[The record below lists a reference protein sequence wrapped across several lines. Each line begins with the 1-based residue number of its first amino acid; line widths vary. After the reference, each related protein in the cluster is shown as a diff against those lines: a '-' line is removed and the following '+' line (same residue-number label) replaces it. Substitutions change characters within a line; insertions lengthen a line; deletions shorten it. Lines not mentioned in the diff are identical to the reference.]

1 MKTPFLRTCLVAGVI
16 LACTS
21 GCTASTDTTY
31 DPYGAEGAE
40 PGPGGKADDFGEGS
54 CASLEDDPYV
64 LTGVSQG
71 GKNEGKCLDTTI
83 FRAARSLRGNAY
95 VEAASAYGFAGAQ
108 HALEA
113 SGDSSLASANYALVA
128 NVKHD
133 GEFWVAEV
141 PLVAGSIESAYYLV
155 EEFEIPVAE
164 NLPPQLK
171 ELLETYLPEEAARMD
186 DGGNY
191 TAAHGMLRIT
201 FHDSTPVLLR
211 PQFPSE
217 PSRTTSFHELVLSV
231 HAVAHVPGEYDPAE
245 GMKDAYGTARGVY
258 SLKEKVDVSIGQL
271 GNTIRQWKVDL
282 DGNTIRKVLTA
293 YLARSTERGLQD
305 PYNTMTRN
313 CGSELFET
321 MESVLGRRAGFDVRG
336 VESID
341 EIPTALI
348 FPTLG
353 RNYPKY
359 AEQGLVGLQVLP
371 LHPGEQPDS
380 LGRVTPDQIPGA
392 YRMPTLNQQVQDQT
406 VRLD

>member
-1 MKTPFLRTCLVAGVI
+1 MVVGFVLASSAGCAVS
-16 LACTS
+16 TS
-21 GCTASTDTTY
+21 DTL
-31 DPYGAEGAE
+31 DSHGAEGAE
-40 PGPGGKADDFGEGS
+40 PGPGGKADDFGGGS

-95 VEAASAYGFAGAQ
+95 VEAASAYGFPGAQ

-113 SGDSSLASANYALVA
+113 SGDSSLASTNYAIVA

-133 GEFWVAEV
+133 GEFWVAEL
-141 PLVAGSIESAYYLV
+141 PLVAGSIESVYYLI

-164 NLPPQLK
+164 NLPPQLE
-171 ELLETYLPEEAARMD
+171 ELLATYLPEEAARLKEN
-186 DGGNY
+186 GNY

-201 FHDSTPVLLR
+201 FRDGTPVLLL
-211 PQFPSE
+211 PQFPAD
-217 PSRTTSFHELVLSV
+217 PSRTASFRELVLSV
-231 HAVAHVPGEYDPAE
+231 HAVSHVPGEYDPME
-245 GMKDAYGTARGVY
+245 GTKDAYGTARGVY

-305 PYNTMTRN
+305 PYNTVTRN

-321 MESVLGRRAGFDVRG
+321 MEGVLGRRAGFDVRSL
-336 VESID
+336 ESID
-341 EIPTALI
+341 EIPESLI

-371 LHPGEQPDS
+371 LNPGEQPS
-380 LGRVTPDQIPGA
+380 SRGQVTPDQIPEA
-392 YRMPTLNQQVQDQT
+392 YRMPTLNQQVQDGT